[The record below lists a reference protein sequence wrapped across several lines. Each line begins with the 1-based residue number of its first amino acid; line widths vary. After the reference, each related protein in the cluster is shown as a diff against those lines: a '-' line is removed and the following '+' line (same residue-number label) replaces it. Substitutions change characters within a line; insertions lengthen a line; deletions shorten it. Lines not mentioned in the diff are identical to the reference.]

1 MPRPSILVPIPAER
15 QKGRNWRVS
24 LDGRLIDHV
33 NTLTIDHP
41 VLGTL
46 TYGDTPAGYDSWAFH
61 EAGGGGAV
69 TLPFA
74 ILDDALW
81 IGLVHQQR
89 PNQGGDVW
97 NVPRGFL
104 DPGERHEEAARR
116 ELTEETGYD
125 VAMGRVFA
133 LPGAR
138 ANPNSTFFE
147 TWGDGEGVHFYALE
161 VAPDELLVDGDRWAF
176 RPERIAS
183 RERDRGNRVA
193 EMIYRAQFLPWHEA
207 AGVSDMFTNAAVA
220 RLLAH
225 LRRSG
230 INYR

>member
-15 QKGRNWRVS
+15 QNVRNWYVS
-24 LDGRLIDHV
+24 LDGNPIHQV
-33 NTLTIDHP
+33 KTLTIDHP
-41 VLGTL
+41 TLGTL
-46 TYGDTPAGYDSWAFH
+46 TYGDTPAGYDGWTFH

-74 ILDDALW
+74 ILDGALW
-81 IGLVHQQR
+81 IGLVQQRR

-104 DPGERHEEAARR
+104 DSGERHEDAARR
-116 ELTEETGYD
+116 ELIEETGYD
-125 VAMGRVFA
+125 VAAGRVFA
-133 LPGAR
+133 LPGAG

-147 TWGDGEGVHFYALE
+147 TWDEGEGVQFYALE
-161 VAPDELLVDGDRWAF
+161 VAPDDLVMDGDNWAF

-183 RERDRGNRVA
+183 SERDRGNRVA
-193 EMIYRAQFLPWHEA
+193 EMIWRGRFFPWHEA

-225 LRRSG
+225 LRRVG
-230 INYR
+230 RTFR